1 MSKQAKQRKQK
12 GRQLGGL
19 DASVVVGEATDT
31 TKLDGDQ
38 LLLLAAVSYRSSF
51 LQIVSVKQNHKLVQE
66 NYTNKRSS
74 KSCGAEIK
82 LTHKLELMKIL
93 RINPNIDSSS
103 GLIKDEDKEPA
114 CS

>member
-1 MSKQAKQRKQK
+1 MSKW
-12 GRQLGGL
+12 
-19 DASVVVGEATDT
+19 
-31 TKLDGDQ
+31 
-38 LLLLAAVSYRSSF
+38 
-51 LQIVSVKQNHKLVQE
+51 
-66 NYTNKRSS
+66 SS
-74 KSCGAEIK
+74 KSCDAEIK